1 MYVFT
6 LVKKDIVIVES
17 VNAIDDKLAYDVNV
31 N

>member
-6 LVKKDIVIVES
+6 LVKNDIVIVES
-17 VNAIDDKLAYDVNV
+17 VNVICDKLAYDVNV

>member
-6 LVKKDIVIVES
+6 LVKNDIVIVES
-17 VNAIDDKLAYDVNV
+17 VNVIGDKLAYDVNV

>member
-17 VNAIDDKLAYDVNV
+17 VSAIDDKLAYDVNV

>member
-6 LVKKDIVIVES
+6 LGKKDIVIVES
-17 VNAIDDKLAYDVNV
+17 VSAIDDKLAYDVNV